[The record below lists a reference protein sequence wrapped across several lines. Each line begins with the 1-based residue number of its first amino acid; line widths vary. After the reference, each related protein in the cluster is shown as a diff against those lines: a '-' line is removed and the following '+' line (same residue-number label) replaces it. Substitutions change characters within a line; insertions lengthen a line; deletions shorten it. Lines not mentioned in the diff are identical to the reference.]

1 MKEEEIKT
9 KEGKGAGGGGDKEKH
24 RVKTANICTSITER
38 ESDSR

>member
-9 KEGKGAGGGGDKEKH
+9 KEGKGAGGGDKEKH